1 MTAQTVGIKHFE
13 VRNMDLSIAVLVM
26 GLLAVPALAGIL
38 RLITET
44 RLMVHLPDDL
54 EVDEDVE
61 DYD

>member
-1 MTAQTVGIKHFE
+1 
-13 VRNMDLSIAVLVM
+13 MDLSIAVLVM

-44 RLMVHLPDDL
+44 LIMMHLPDDL
-54 EVDEDVE
+54 EVDEDAG